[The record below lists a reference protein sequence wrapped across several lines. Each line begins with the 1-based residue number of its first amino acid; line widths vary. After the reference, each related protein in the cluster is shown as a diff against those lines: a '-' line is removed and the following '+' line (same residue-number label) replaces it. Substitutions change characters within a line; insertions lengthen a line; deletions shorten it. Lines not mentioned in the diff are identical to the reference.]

1 LWRHS
6 QWSTIIESY
15 VTDKKVRF
23 IAYRCDACPATGAPS
38 YRVYC
43 VFASQV
49 RFETVIRLFPA
60 SKCVPVKGK
69 MSHDPG
75 YCSKQT
81 SLIKLGIEP
90 AQGKRSILGDA
101 VGVQRK
107 KRKISETE
115 AAQGLESDFQTV
127 DSLLKNL
134 RKEYDISSTEKVR
147 ILDDLKKKLETSK
160 KETKE
165 AEKISTGCSC

>member
-1 LWRHS
+1 
-6 QWSTIIESY
+6 
-15 VTDKKVRF
+15 
-23 IAYRCDACPATGAPS
+23 
-38 YRVYC
+38 
-43 VFASQV
+43 
-49 RFETVIRLFPA
+49 
-60 SKCVPVKGK
+60 
-69 MSHDPG
+69 
-75 YCSKQT
+75 
-81 SLIKLGIEP
+81 
-90 AQGKRSILGDA
+90 LGDA

-134 RKEYDISSTEKVR
+134 RREYDISSTEKER